1 MKQKILSISLMI
13 ASGTT
18 LAMSEQA
25 FIDRLTKV
33 HPFFQQLE
41 NTQLIS
47 GIDRQA
53 TTANQDWVLSA
64 TSSYKDEDYGDV
76 SSVTT
81 YSDLETTS
89 IDLSAKKQL
98 VDSGA
103 SLTLAHTWKEKSKA
117 STASVNTHRNKFS
130 IDYSYPLL
138 KDAGG
143 INDRLNTDLAD
154 LDVKISQLD
163 TLESRENFVL
173 KYWKKFVELAYL
185 EAQFEINQ
193 DRVSLAQKELK
204 LVEDKFKASVVDKV
218 DLLNQKDA
226 YQRAKTQALQAE
238 QELAL
243 LQYELALVLKLSL
256 EEIQTDFNLYQSFQ
270 PAESNLEAHLSQH
283 ARAIRIADLK
293 RDKLQRQ
300 LSSQKNQSLADLDL
314 NLGLS
319 SEGENADYDHSIEN
333 QGASYSLGLTLS
345 YPLGAT
351 ASNSAVQKTQVQMN
365 NAEQTRLETLLELH
379 TSAKVN
385 LEKIRLLAE
394 MLDLSKAQML
404 IAKDRAAEEQKRYA
418 DGNSQASVVISAQD
432 NAMSA
437 RISYAKSAKN
447 YQQAVL
453 DYQASIDTLVQ

>member
-1 MKQKILSISLMI
+1 MI
-13 ASGTT
+13 VSSAT

-25 FIDRLTKV
+25 FIDRLAKV
-33 HPFFQQLE
+33 HPFFQQLD

-47 GIDRQA
+47 SIDRQA

-81 YSDLETTS
+81 YSDLDTAS
-89 IDLSAKKQL
+89 VDLSAKKQL

-163 TLESRENFVL
+163 TLDSRENFVL

-185 EAQFEINQ
+185 EAQSEINQ

-204 LVEDKFKASVVDKV
+204 LVEDKFQASVVDKV

-256 EEIQTDFNLYQSFQ
+256 KDIQTDFNLYQSFQ
-270 PAESNLEAHLSQH
+270 PAESDLETYLSQH
-283 ARAIRIADLK
+283 ARAIRIADFL
-293 RDKLQRQ
+293 
-300 LSSQKNQSLADLDL
+300 
-314 NLGLS
+314 
-319 SEGENADYDHSIEN
+319 
-333 QGASYSLGLTLS
+333 
-345 YPLGAT
+345 
-351 ASNSAVQKTQVQMN
+351 
-365 NAEQTRLETLLELH
+365 
-379 TSAKVN
+379 
-385 LEKIRLLAE
+385 
-394 MLDLSKAQML
+394 
-404 IAKDRAAEEQKRYA
+404 
-418 DGNSQASVVISAQD
+418 
-432 NAMSA
+432 
-437 RISYAKSAKN
+437 
-447 YQQAVL
+447 
-453 DYQASIDTLVQ
+453 